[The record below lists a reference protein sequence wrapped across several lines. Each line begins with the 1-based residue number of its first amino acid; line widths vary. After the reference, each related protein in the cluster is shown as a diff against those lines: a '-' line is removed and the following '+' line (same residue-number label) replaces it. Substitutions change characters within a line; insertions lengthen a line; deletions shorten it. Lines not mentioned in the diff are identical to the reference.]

1 MGVAVGDFDN
11 DGWSD
16 LYVTHFGRNRLY
28 RNRGDG
34 TFQDITTEA
43 GVAVNAWSTSAAF
56 FDMDNDGDLDLFV
69 GLYLDWDYEKEL
81 YCGQLKEG
89 YRTYCHPRGYRSIP
103 SVLFQNNGDATFTD
117 VTTRAGVKI
126 PGKALGVVTGDV
138 NQDGLADIYVA
149 NDTVAN
155 FLFRNNGDGTFQE
168 IGVTAG
174 VAFGIN
180 GQPESGMGLDFG
192 DYNADGRID
201 LVVTNFDQEMNNL
214 YTNQGKDWFMDLAL
228 EAGAGRVAFLY
239 SGFGVRFLD
248 YDNDGDLDLV
258 VLNGHIQDN
267 VQLFQADVTY
277 AEPPLLLENVG
288 GTFSDVGSKSGE
300 IWQRAMVG
308 RALAAG
314 DYDNDGDSDL
324 LFVNNGQPAV
334 LLRNDGGNQ
343 NAWLGLK
350 LVGQKSNRDGVGAV
364 LTLTTHRRKIFRERS
379 GGGSYQA
386 AHDPRIIFGLGEGEE
401 MISLEIRWPSGVV
414 QTLEPLEPRQYHVI
428 KRTNTLILYI
438 NQIW

>member
-1 MGVAVGDFDN
+1 
-11 DGWSD
+11 
-16 LYVTHFGRNRLY
+16 
-28 RNRGDG
+28 
-34 TFQDITTEA
+34 
-43 GVAVNAWSTSAAF
+43 
-56 FDMDNDGDLDLFV
+56 
-69 GLYLDWDYEKEL
+69 
-81 YCGQLKEG
+81 
-89 YRTYCHPRGYRSIP
+89 
-103 SVLFQNNGDATFTD
+103 
-117 VTTRAGVKI
+117 
-126 PGKALGVVTGDV
+126 
-138 NQDGLADIYVA
+138 
-149 NDTVAN
+149 
-155 FLFRNNGDGTFQE
+155 
-168 IGVTAG
+168 
-174 VAFGIN
+174 
-180 GQPESGMGLDFG
+180 
-192 DYNADGRID
+192 
-201 LVVTNFDQEMNNL
+201 
-214 YTNQGKDWFMDLAL
+214 MDLAL
-228 EAGAGRVAFLY
+228 EAGAGRVALLF

-288 GTFSDVGSKSGE
+288 GKFSDVGSKSGE
-300 IWQRAMVG
+300 IWQRALVG

-324 LFVNNGQPAV
+324 LFVNNGQPAG

-414 QTLEPLEPRQYHVI
+414 QTLQPLEPRRYHTI
-428 KRTNTLILYI
+428 
-438 NQIW
+438 QEPAQ